1 MANRRQRSYTEESIQ
16 ENRGQSQET
25 SLQQP
30 PGGTDHQP
38 DWLGRHLRGDRH
50 LVEPRSPVAHQQLA
64 ELLKVRHGCLSPQG
78 APGLKQG
85 GATTMGA
92 ILPPL
97 LHLRKGDP
105 TGVGLPLVAAVLAV
119 NSIFGH
125 GSERR
130 LFLTLNGLMGLA
142 EAMHHEAIG
151 RIADQILAIADG
163 IDGCLLYTSPSPRD
177 KRQSRMPS
185 SA

>member
-1 MANRRQRSYTEESIQ
+1 M
-16 ENRGQSQET
+16 
-25 SLQQP
+25 
-30 PGGTDHQP
+30 
-38 DWLGRHLRGDRH
+38 
-50 LVEPRSPVAHQQLA
+50 AHQQLA

-85 GATTMGA
+85 GATAMGA

-125 GSERR
+125 GSERG

-163 IDGCLLYTSPSPRD
+163 IDGGPARGGKNAAFELHPISKC
-177 KRQSRMPS
+177 
-185 SA
+185 